1 MRNIAMIAGTNIIA
15 FFATLSLASRW
26 ALALILV
33 VSFLGRFVVMSEPDY
48 GTSIVTE
55 VSSEQL
61 PLRHFQAIERPK
73 MHTLS
78 EVLAQIT

>member
-48 GTSIVTE
+48 GI
-55 VSSEQL
+55 
-61 PLRHFQAIERPK
+61 
-73 MHTLS
+73 
-78 EVLAQIT
+78 

>member
-1 MRNIAMIAGTNIIA
+1 MIAGTNIIA

-26 ALALILV
+26 PLALILV

-55 VSSEQL
+55 FLQNSYPCGIS
-61 PLRHFQAIERPK
+61 
-73 MHTLS
+73 
-78 EVLAQIT
+78 

>member
-1 MRNIAMIAGTNIIA
+1 MRNIAMIGGTNIIA
-15 FFATLSLASRW
+15 FFATLSLALRW

-33 VSFLGRFVVMSEPDY
+33 ESFLGRFVVMSEPDY

-61 PLRHFQAIERPK
+61 PLQHFPAIERPK

-78 EVLAQIT
+78 QVLAQIT